1 MSVFCDILPDTDIM
15 LDNRY
20 VKNDHD
26 WWNIRAYILEHIFI
40 SWTLNIRMH

>member
-1 MSVFCDILPDTDIM
+1 MSVICDILPDTDIM

-26 WWNIRAYILEHIFI
+26 WWNITVALYIGTYI
-40 SWTLNIRMH
+40 